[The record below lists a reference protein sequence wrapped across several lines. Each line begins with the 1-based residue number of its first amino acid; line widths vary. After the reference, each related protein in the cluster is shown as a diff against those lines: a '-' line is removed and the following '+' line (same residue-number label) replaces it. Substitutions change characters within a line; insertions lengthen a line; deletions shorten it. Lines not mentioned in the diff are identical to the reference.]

1 MKNKFYIQL
10 NANALPHYIVG
21 GCIRPVC
28 LIERRENDIQSIFN
42 DFILLSTQKWSLQ
55 SDCSIEIVLTDMEYK
70 SLRELNSDY
79 FIYDSIIPL
88 SRIVKIF
95 FLTKDK
101 KKSDDI
107 IWNIGNGAGFVP
119 DKWIFYEDKLESEVS
134 IKEITKVEANSN
146 DINSLRQSYVKFN
159 RLLGGFAF
167 LKSALYDLS
176 DLKLNYPV
184 NYFASLG
191 FYNEFLNKKSKD
203 LGLTLPFNISSIL
216 SNENSISKYIGREVN
231 LELLENVALK
241 EGIELEMKF
250 GNFPFDAVP
259 NDTLLFKLGILYT
272 YGKSKSKSVEDL
284 IGSLFVKLEY
294 NKREEIALLFGLNT
308 GYEGLRNYYKFSDR
322 DLNIKFDFE
331 SKLDLYII
339 ETIFQHSINHLKSN
353 EFDFST
359 INNGSLIPIEVGP
372 EDYISYNFYDTLFI
386 TKPKDNLEL
395 LEKIID
401 EVINS
406 LLSWFPQGLFKLNTE
421 RLRNFFILRVKNVFS
436 KSIEQIKVDERN
448 KVSIE
453 ISEKSKQKK
462 LKSFEINNFKHIEE
476 EKIDSKLILKEN
488 ITVNE
493 TSDIVLPKF
502 EEVVQSKEESV
513 SALNSIKSNEREELE
528 SLTNNQIDDFSQ
540 LDLNSRALELASL
553 NLMELEKQ
561 AKAYRIKILK
571 GEKEK
576 EIIQKIVIYES
587 KSPKLL

>member
-1 MKNKFYIQL
+1 MKNKIYVQL

-28 LIERRENDIQSIFN
+28 IIERRENDIQSVFN
-42 DFILLSTQKWSLQ
+42 DFILLSTKKWSLQ
-55 SDCSIEIVLTDMEYK
+55 SDCSIEIVLTDLEYK
-70 SLRELNSDY
+70 SLIVLNSDY

-88 SRIVKIF
+88 SRITKIF

-134 IKEITKVEANSN
+134 IDEIAKVEANSN
-146 DINSLRQSYVKFN
+146 DINSLRQSYIKFN

-176 DLKLNYPV
+176 DLNLNYPV

-203 LGLTLPFNISSIL
+203 LGLTLPLNISSIL

-231 LELLENVALK
+231 LELLENVAKK
-241 EGIELEMKF
+241 EGIQLEMKF
-250 GNFPFDAVP
+250 GDFPFDAVP

-294 NKREEIALLFGLNT
+294 NKREEVALLFGLNT
-308 GYEGLRNYYKFSDR
+308 GYERLRNYYKFSDR

-331 SKLDLYII
+331 SKLDLYIV

-359 INNGSLIPIEVGP
+359 INNGSLSPIEVAP
-372 EDYISYNFYDTLFI
+372 EDYISYNFFDTLFI

-421 RLRNFFILRVKNVFS
+421 RLRNFFMLRVKNVFS
-436 KSIEQIKVDERN
+436 KSIEQIKADERN
-448 KVSIE
+448 KVNIE
-453 ISEKSKQKK
+453 ISEKSKLKK
-462 LKSFEINNFKHIEE
+462 LKSAEVNNLKHIEV
-476 EKIDSKLILKEN
+476 EKIGSKLILKEN
-488 ITVNE
+488 IIANE
-493 TSDIVLPKF
+493 TSDIVLPKV
-502 EEVVQSKEESV
+502 EEFVQSEKESV
-513 SALNSIKSNEREELE
+513 SSLDLIDSDNTTEFELT
-528 SLTNNQIDDFSQ
+528 TNNQIDEISQIDF
-540 LDLNSRALELASL
+540 NSRADQLKCF
-553 NLMELEKQ
+553 NLKELEKQ
-561 AKAYRIKILK
+561 AKSYGIKLLK

-576 EIIQKIVIYES
+576 EIIFKIVMFES
-587 KSPKLL
+587 KNAKFL